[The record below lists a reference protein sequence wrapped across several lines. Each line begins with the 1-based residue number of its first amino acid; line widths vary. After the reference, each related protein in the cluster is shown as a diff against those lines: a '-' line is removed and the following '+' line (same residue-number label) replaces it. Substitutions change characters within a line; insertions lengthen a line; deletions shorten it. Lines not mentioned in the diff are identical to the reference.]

1 MRLFVA
7 IEIPAE
13 IRVRIMDFVAVVK
26 PRVHGAR
33 WVRPEGLHITLKFLG
48 NVKDEKRGA
57 IEGALNTMRSPG
69 FTLSLH
75 NIGVF
80 PTPKHPRVLWIG
92 IDSGPELANLA
103 AHADNVLSP
112 LGFEPEK
119 RPYTPHVTLARM
131 DERG

>member
-1 MRLFVA
+1 
-7 IEIPAE
+7 
-13 IRVRIMDFVAVVK
+13 MDFVAVVK

-92 IDSGPELANLA
+92 IDSGPELAPPSSHPIDQPVPGPA
-103 AHADNVLSP
+103 GRVPADWEQRLDNP
-112 LGFEPEK
+112 
-119 RPYTPHVTLARM
+119 
-131 DERG
+131 